1 MNKIL
6 THSTEW
12 SKSEQTSFPQ
22 KNHLYQENEK
32 FPRVKFIYGYKEPAS
47 HHHEN
52 RNDFY
57 HAQYFAAIDNVK
69 ETIKSRFD

>member
-1 MNKIL
+1 MVKIRADQL
-6 THSTEW
+6 SPEE
-12 SKSEQTSFPQ
+12 SSLPRKRKVPD
-22 KNHLYQENEK
+22 
-32 FPRVKFIYGYKEPAS
+32 RVKFIYGYQEPAS

-57 HAQYFAAIDNVK
+57 RAQYFAATDNVT